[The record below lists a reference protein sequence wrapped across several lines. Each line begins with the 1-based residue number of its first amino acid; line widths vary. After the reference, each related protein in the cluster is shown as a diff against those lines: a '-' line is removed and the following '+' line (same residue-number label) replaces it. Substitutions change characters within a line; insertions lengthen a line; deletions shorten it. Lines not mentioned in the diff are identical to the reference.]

1 MTDPSRSPLAAHSAS
16 PAELTERLEAERQ
29 GTPFLLFRDDRGSQR
44 IVSLSGGERI
54 TIGRRSGNDLTLGW
68 DPEVSSLHAALERLG
83 TEWTLVDDGLS
94 RNGSYVNGLRVTG
107 RHVLRNR
114 DSLRF
119 GDTVVVYC
127 APERSATTHPTVAAH
142 QPLLADPPTDAQRRV
157 LVALCRPYRDSSFAT
172 PATNREI
179 AAELFVTVAAVKAHL
194 SALYERFGI
203 EDLPQNEKRARLAWE
218 ALQAGVISPRDLW

>member
-1 MTDPSRSPLAAHSAS
+1 MSSSPLAPHSAS
-16 PAELTERLEAERQ
+16 PAELKERLAAERQ
-29 GTPFLLFRDDRGSQR
+29 GTPFLLFRDDHGSQR
-44 IVSLSGGERI
+44 IVPLGGVDRV
-54 TIGRRSGNDLTLGW
+54 TIGRRSGNDVTLDW
-68 DPEVSSLHAALERLG
+68 DSEISSLHAALERLG

-94 RNGSYVNGLRVTG
+94 RNGSYVNDTRVTG
-107 RHVLRNR
+107 RHMLRNR

-142 QPLLADPPTDAQRRV
+142 RSSRPDPPTDAQRRV
-157 LVALCRPYRDSSFAT
+157 LVALCRPYCDSSFAT

-218 ALQAGVISPRDLW
+218 ALQEHVISPRDLL

>member
-119 GDTVVVYC
+119 GDTVVVY
-127 APERSATTHPTVAAH
+127 RSEE
-142 QPLLADPPTDAQRRV
+142 RRV
-157 LVALCRPYRDSSFAT
+157 GQGSGVRWMPYQYRRS
-172 PATNREI
+172 
-179 AAELFVTVAAVKAHL
+179 
-194 SALYERFGI
+194 G
-203 EDLPQNEKRARLAWE
+203 
-218 ALQAGVISPRDLW
+218 